1 MKYWLNLW
9 KNYTKYD
16 MMKMLGGTCVKK
28 EVFKKEL
35 SYIKNSD
42 YRNSAEILL
51 ELLPDYFFE
60 VAASSTG
67 KYHPKFALGEGG
79 LVRHTKVAVK
89 IADTLLNSMIGD
101 VFTAREK
108 DLMII
113 GIIFH
118 DGLKH
123 GKVMDKYTKFDHP
136 LIAANFIRENKDKT
150 SFDDKDIEF
159 IYHVIS
165 SHMGPYNTNPYS
177 DVVLPLPRDK
187 YQKFVHMCDLLAS
200 RKFLNVE
207 FDGNEIIE

>member
-1 MKYWLNLW
+1 M
-9 KNYTKYD
+9 
-16 MMKMLGGTCVKK
+16 KK
-28 EVFKKEL
+28 ELFKKEL
-35 SYIKNSD
+35 SYIKNEE
-42 YRNSAEILL
+42 YLKNAEILL
-51 ELLPDYFFE
+51 DLLPDYFFE

-108 DLMII
+108 DLMLISLML
-113 GIIFH
+113 H

-123 GKVMDKYTKFDHP
+123 GKLKEKYTKFDHP
-136 LIAANFIRENKDKT
+136 LIAANFVCENKDKT
-150 SFDDKDIEF
+150 SFNDKDIEF
-159 IYHVIS
+159 ICHVIS

-177 DVVLPLPRDK
+177 DVVLPIPKDK

-207 FDGNEIIE
+207 FNGNEIIE